1 MKVYVANEFQ
11 VWEGDLSRYLHGSA
25 IVSVGGEDYAYDPK
39 DCYKSK
45 WLALAS
51 IERRLKTRL
60 KKVQTEM
67 DKIRIENP
75 TEGE

>member
-1 MKVYVANEFQ
+1 MKLYVADGVDLAEGELSCYVMGCAILFMYDDAYEFPL
-11 VWEGDLSRYLHGSA
+11 G
-25 IVSVGGEDYAYDPK
+25 
-39 DCYKSK
+39 DCYHSK